1 MEKERKVRRLLTLG
15 ALALAGL
22 VWMAVPR
29 ASAIAISG
37 GGGAIKSSPVA
48 FGGKVYFGNGIG
60 GLRCADVAT
69 GAADWT
75 FDTRATGN
83 GSPTSVVLGRP
94 ALTYTKAPV
103 TGTDT
108 YYLFFTT
115 NDGYVFCVDAS
126 TGTKVW
132 SVGPLLAGATL
143 VDTAPAVVW
152 SSTLANTVVYVSVF
166 TTSVGQVYAL
176 NGATGATIGL
186 PSADLITTNVAGNKL
201 SSPAAY
207 SEGVFVGVTGGL
219 SAGVRLSTDLST
231 TLTAL
236 GTDYSSS
243 ASPFVYHFGNVG
255 NRRVLVTTTA
265 GRLCGYNVSTG
276 SQQFDVVVATGV
288 VLTSPVAYNNVV
300 YMAGA
305 TNGTIYHANT
315 VDGLAPGGNYQFYK
329 PSPAKN
335 ILGGVTIDPAGIGG
349 APTVLFGNAQGRFY
363 KVPIANP
370 GVATYDQTPGPSGGT
385 YATTPTIDATN
396 AVDLIGNDNGSV
408 YTFPRG

>member
-1 MEKERKVRRLLTLG
+1 M
-15 ALALAGL
+15 
-22 VWMAVPR
+22 
-29 ASAIAISG
+29 
-37 GGGAIKSSPVA
+37 
-48 FGGKVYFGNGIG
+48 
-60 GLRCADVAT
+60 
-69 GAADWT
+69 
-75 FDTRATGN
+75 
-83 GSPTSVVLGRP
+83 
-94 ALTYTKAPV
+94 
-103 TGTDT
+103 
-108 YYLFFTT
+108 
-115 NDGYVFCVDAS
+115 
-126 TGTKVW
+126 
-132 SVGPLLAGATL
+132 LAGATL

-176 NGATGATIGL
+176 NGATGATLGT
-186 PSADLITTNVAGNKL
+186 SADLITTTAAGNKL

-236 GTDYSSS
+236 GTGYSSS

-329 PSPAKN
+329 PSPAKD
-335 ILGGVTIDPAGIGG
+335 ILGGVTIDPAGLGG

-363 KVPIANP
+363 KVPIAAP
-370 GVATYDQTPGPSGGT
+370 GTFTYIQAPGPT
-385 YATTPTIDATN
+385 ANFATTPSIDSLT
-396 AVDLIGNDNGSV
+396 AVDLIGNEDGNV
-408 YTFPRG
+408 YAYPRN